1 MIAMA
6 KNFTPRRRNMSAV
19 QLVMDVFDQPISP
32 EEGYSRIV
40 AAVQAATPEE
50 AVEILG
56 LFSCRL
62 QFHAQEWAINSLF
75 RDTGF
80 HTLVEES
87 LRVLTLLQ
95 AKVDSVLGVGKV
107 GEA

>member
-1 MIAMA
+1 
-6 KNFTPRRRNMSAV
+6 MSV
-19 QLVMDVFDQPISP
+19 EEIILDVFDHSSSR
-32 EEGYSRIV
+32 EEALSRIA

-50 AVEILG
+50 AVEIVG
-56 LFSCRL
+56 LYSSRL
-62 QFHAQEWAINSLF
+62 QFHAEQWGIDSLF

-87 LRVLTLLQ
+87 LRALTLLQ